1 MDLSIIGFK
10 HCWGMRSVTYP
21 GDASVAGAAREQPER
36 SSGLVSDQEKKGMAT
51 GAAIG
56 LGTMLAVFGGGLLSF
71 FSPCVAPL
79 IPGYLGYLSSSSLS
93 RSSVSPAE
101 QSGQLGTKAIIPCLL
116 FVSGFSLAFIAL
128 GVISASAGRL
138 VAAYT
143 PVLETIAGIVMVVM
157 GAFLLNFLPEPVM
170 KFLARERRLYFS
182 SPRLSRIGVLGP
194 VALGVVFA
202 AGWTPCI
209 GPVLGPILLAV
220 GTTGQVGSGFVLLLI
235 YSIGFGLPFLAIGL
249 GWSFSLRLLRW
260 LRRHG
265 QLVTT
270 VTGLFLIAFGILY
283 LTGWVTIFAD
293 WAQVRL

>member
-1 MDLSIIGFK
+1 
-10 HCWGMRSVTYP
+10 
-21 GDASVAGAAREQPER
+21 
-36 SSGLVSDQEKKGMAT
+36 MAT

-56 LGTMLAVFGGGLLSF
+56 LGTMLAVFVGGLLSF

-93 RSSVSPAE
+93 KSGVSQSSQNGQPATAVSPV
-101 QSGQLGTKAIIPCLL
+101 IIPCLL
-116 FVSGFSLAFIAL
+116 FVTGFSLAFIAL

-157 GAFLLNFLPEPVM
+157 GAFLLNFLPEPIM

-182 SPRLSRIGVLGP
+182 DPLLSRIGVLGP
-194 VALGVVFA
+194 VALGIVFA

-220 GTTGQVGSGFVLLLI
+220 GTTGQVASGFVLLLI
-235 YSIGFGLPFLAIGL
+235 YSIGFGLPFVAIGL
-249 GWSFSLRLLRW
+249 GWSFSLQLLSW
-260 LRRHG
+260 MRRHG

>member
-1 MDLSIIGFK
+1 
-10 HCWGMRSVTYP
+10 
-21 GDASVAGAAREQPER
+21 
-36 SSGLVSDQEKKGMAT
+36 
-51 GAAIG
+51 
-56 LGTMLAVFGGGLLSF
+56 MLAVFGGGLLSF

-93 RSSVSPAE
+93 KSAVSPAD
-101 QSGQLGTKAIIPCLL
+101 QSGQPATLVSPVIIPCLL

-128 GVISASAGRL
+128 GVISATAGRL

-157 GAFLLNFLPEPVM
+157 GAFLLGWLPEPVM
-170 KFLARERRLYFS
+170 KFLARERRLHIS
-182 SPRLSRIGVLGP
+182 SRGFERIGALGP

-220 GTTGQVGSGFVLLLI
+220 GTTGQVASGFVLLLI

-249 GWSFSLRLLRW
+249 GWSFSLRLLSW

-265 QLVTT
+265 QAVTT

>member
-1 MDLSIIGFK
+1 
-10 HCWGMRSVTYP
+10 
-21 GDASVAGAAREQPER
+21 
-36 SSGLVSDQEKKGMAT
+36 MAT
-51 GAAIG
+51 GAAIE
-56 LGTMLAVFGGGLLSF
+56 LGSMLAVFGGGLLSF

-93 RSSVSPAE
+93 KSGVSQPSQNYQPATPA
-101 QSGQLGTKAIIPCLL
+101 SPVIVPCLL
-116 FVSGFSLAFIAL
+116 FVTGFSLAFIAL

-138 VAAYT
+138 IAAYT
-143 PVLETIAGIVMVVM
+143 PVLETVAGIVMLVM
-157 GAFLLNFLPEPVM
+157 GVFLLGWLPEPVM
-170 KFLARERRLYFS
+170 KLLARERRLYIS
-182 SPRLSRIGVLGP
+182 TSGLARMGVLAP

-220 GTTGQVGSGFVLLLI
+220 GTTGQVASGFVLLLI
-235 YSIGFGLPFLAIGL
+235 YSIGFGLPFVAIGL
-249 GWSFSLRLLRW
+249 GWSFSLRLLSW

-265 QLVTT
+265 QLVTA

>member
-1 MDLSIIGFK
+1 
-10 HCWGMRSVTYP
+10 
-21 GDASVAGAAREQPER
+21 
-36 SSGLVSDQEKKGMAT
+36 
-51 GAAIG
+51 
-56 LGTMLAVFGGGLLSF
+56 MLAVFAGGLLSF

-93 RSSVSPAE
+93 KSAVPQPSQGGQPASPVSPV
-101 QSGQLGTKAIIPCLL
+101 IVPCLL
-116 FVSGFSLAFIAL
+116 FVTGFSLAFIAL

-157 GAFLLNFLPEPVM
+157 GVFLLGWLPEPVM
-170 KFLARERRLYFS
+170 KFLARERRLHLS
-182 SPRLSRIGVLGP
+182 SLGLARFGALGP
-194 VALGVVFA
+194 IALGVVFA

-220 GTTGQVGSGFVLLLI
+220 GTTGQVASGFVLLLI

-249 GWSFSLRLLRW
+249 GWSFSLRLLSW
-260 LRRHG
+260 LHRHG

>member
-1 MDLSIIGFK
+1 
-10 HCWGMRSVTYP
+10 
-21 GDASVAGAAREQPER
+21 
-36 SSGLVSDQEKKGMAT
+36 MAT

-56 LGTMLAVFGGGLLSF
+56 VGTMLAVFGGGMLSF

-93 RSSVSPAE
+93 QSAVSPSAKK
-101 QSGQLGTKAIIPCLL
+101 GRLGTKVSPAIIPCLL
-116 FVSGFSLAFIAL
+116 FVTGFSLAFIAL

-143 PVLETIAGIVMVVM
+143 PVLETIAGIVMVIM
-157 GAFLLNFLPEPVM
+157 GVFLLGWLPEPVM
-170 KFLARERRLYFS
+170 KLLARERRLHLGR
-182 SPRLSRIGVLGP
+182 PGLARLGAVGP

-265 QLVTT
+265 QLVTA

>member
-1 MDLSIIGFK
+1 
-10 HCWGMRSVTYP
+10 
-21 GDASVAGAAREQPER
+21 
-36 SSGLVSDQEKKGMAT
+36 MAT

-56 LGTMLAVFGGGLLSF
+56 LGSMLAVFGGGLLSF

-93 RSSVSPAE
+93 KSAMPPTGQRGQPASPV
-101 QSGQLGTKAIIPCLL
+101 IVPCLL
-116 FVSGFSLAFIAL
+116 FVTGFSLAFIAL

-157 GAFLLNFLPEPVM
+157 GVFLLGWLPEPVM
-170 KFLARERRLYFS
+170 KFLARERRLHLS
-182 SPRLSRIGVLGP
+182 SLGLARFGALGP
-194 VALGVVFA
+194 IALGVVFA

-220 GTTGQVGSGFVLLLI
+220 GTTGQVASGFVLLLI

-249 GWSFSLRLLRW
+249 GWSFSLRLLSW

-265 QLVTT
+265 QLVST

>member
-1 MDLSIIGFK
+1 
-10 HCWGMRSVTYP
+10 
-21 GDASVAGAAREQPER
+21 
-36 SSGLVSDQEKKGMAT
+36 MAT

-56 LGTMLAVFGGGLLSF
+56 LGTMLAVFAGGLLSF

-93 RSSVSPAE
+93 KPAVSRTKQKGWPAMPVSPV
-101 QSGQLGTKAIIPCLL
+101 IIPCLL
-116 FVSGFSLAFIAL
+116 FVTGFSLAFIAL
-128 GVISASAGRL
+128 GVISATAGRL

-143 PVLETIAGIVMVVM
+143 PVLETVAGIVMVVM
-157 GAFLLNFLPEPVM
+157 GAFLLGWLPEPVM
-170 KFLARERRLYFS
+170 SFLARERRI
-182 SPRLSRIGVLGP
+182 RLSTLRLERVGVLGP

-220 GTTGQVGSGFVLLLI
+220 GTTGQVATGFVLLLI
-235 YSIGFGLPFLAIGL
+235 YSIGFGLPFVAIGL
-249 GWSFSLRLLRW
+249 GWSYSLHLLSW

-283 LTGWVTIFAD
+283 LTGWVTIFAQ

>member
-1 MDLSIIGFK
+1 
-10 HCWGMRSVTYP
+10 
-21 GDASVAGAAREQPER
+21 
-36 SSGLVSDQEKKGMAT
+36 MAT
-51 GAAIG
+51 GAAVG

-79 IPGYLGYLSSSSLS
+79 IPGYLGYLSSSSLQKS
-93 RSSVSPAE
+93 RVAPASASGELTAAPPSPV
-101 QSGQLGTKAIIPCLL
+101 IVPCLL
-116 FVSGFSLAFIAL
+116 FVTGFSLAFIAL

-138 VAAYT
+138 IAAYT
-143 PVLETIAGIVMVVM
+143 PVLETVAGIVMLVM
-157 GAFLLNFLPEPVM
+157 GVFLLGWLPEPVM
-170 KFLARERRLYFS
+170 RFLARERRLHIS
-182 SPRLSRIGVLGP
+182 TLGQARIGALGP

-220 GTTGQVGSGFVLLLI
+220 GTTGQLTTGFVLLLI

-249 GWSFSLRLLRW
+249 GWSFSLRLLSW

-283 LTGWVTIFAD
+283 LTGWVTIFAE